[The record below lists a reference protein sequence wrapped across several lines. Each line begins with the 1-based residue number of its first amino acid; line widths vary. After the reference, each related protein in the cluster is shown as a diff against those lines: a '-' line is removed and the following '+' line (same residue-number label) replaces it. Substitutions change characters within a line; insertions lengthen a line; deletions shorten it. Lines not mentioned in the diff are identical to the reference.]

1 MENIF
6 LKIVLRNSR
15 FTNGLLTIMEAAY
28 GLTDDEIE
36 EIEKCDEQLLRI
48 VLECP
53 SKTAKEM
60 LYLELGIVPII

>member
-6 LKIVLRNSR
+6 LKIVLQNSR

-36 EIEKCDEQLLRI
+36 EIERCDEQLLRT
-48 VLECP
+48 ENSP
-53 SKTAKEM
+53 
-60 LYLELGIVPII
+60 